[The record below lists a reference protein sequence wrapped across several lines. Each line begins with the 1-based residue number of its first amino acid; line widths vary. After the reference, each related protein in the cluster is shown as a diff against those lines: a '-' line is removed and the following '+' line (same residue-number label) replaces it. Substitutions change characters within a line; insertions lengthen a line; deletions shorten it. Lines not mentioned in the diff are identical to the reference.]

1 MLESVFFTSLPLLG
15 SAWPPFA
22 LVYIKPDLS
31 NLREN
36 YIITTL
42 SSPTRS
48 VLFLGCSS
56 VIGCWCLLEQF
67 SNFTLTL
74 LFSLTLPFTK
84 ISVLDFPIR
93 ISCFRK
99 QTRSHWGLTIRLLYF
114 ELTSSKLPSAL
125 IRGDKKLSRW
135 CWDHSQDLSLLS
147 NMYFLQII

>member
-36 YIITTL
+36 YIITSL

-56 VIGCWCLLEQF
+56 AIGCWCLLEQF
-67 SNFTLTL
+67 SN
-74 LFSLTLPFTK
+74 SSLPFTK
-84 ISVLDFPIR
+84 ISVLGFPIW
-93 ISCFRK
+93 IFCFRK
-99 QTRSHWGLTIRLLYF
+99 QTCSHWRLTIRLLYF